1 MPARIT
7 VTGGAGFIGSHLC
20 GALGGREV
28 TVYDIAG
35 PGGDILDEKSLS
47 AAVSG
52 RDAVVHLAAVSDV
65 PAAEADPEGARR
77 TNVDGTASVVR
88 ACEAAGVGALV
99 FASSAAVYGETAES
113 ASEGDALRP
122 VSAYGRTKAE
132 GERLVLGS
140 AVPKKVV
147 LRIFNAY
154 GPGGRGVVS
163 KFAAAAASGGRPL
176 LRGDGSQTRD
186 FVHVRD
192 VAACMAYMAGPG
204 PGGTYNLAT
213 GVSTSVGELLGYF
226 AGSGIG
232 EPERAP
238 AGAGD
243 VRASGASA
251 ARLAEAGFV
260 AGIGLREGVRQMLGP
275 VPDQVGHGEQQY
287 GRDQQYGAKQEQHD
301 GGH

>member
-7 VTGGAGFIGSHLC
+7 VTGGAGFIGSYLP
-20 GALGGREV
+20 GALGGCEL
-28 TVYDIAG
+28 TVYDVAG
-35 PGGDILDEKSLS
+35 PGGDILDKGGIRE
-47 AAVSG
+47 AVAG
-52 RDAVVHLAAVSDV
+52 RDAVIHLAAVSDV
-65 PAAEADPEGARR
+65 SAAEADPEGARR
-77 TNVDGTASVVR
+77 TNVEGTANVVR
-88 ACEAAGVGALV
+88 ACESGGVGTLV
-99 FASSAAVYGETAES
+99 FASSAAVYGETAGS

-140 AVPKKVV
+140 AVPKKAV

-163 KFAAAAASGGRPL
+163 KFAAAAASKSRPL

-243 VRASGASA
+243 VRASVASV
-251 ARLAEAGFV
+251 ARLAEAGFA
-260 AGIGLREGVRQMLGP
+260 AGIGLREGVRRMLGP

-287 GRDQQYGAKQEQHD
+287 GRDQQYGAQQKQHD

>member
-20 GALGGREV
+20 AALGDCKV

-35 PGGDILDEKSLS
+35 PGGDILDEKSLPE
-47 AAVSG
+47 AVSG

-77 TNVDGTASVVR
+77 TNVDGTANVVR
-88 ACEAAGVGALV
+88 ACESAGVGTLV
-99 FASSAAVYGETAES
+99 FASSAAVYGEAAS
-113 ASEGDALRP
+113 ASEDDALRP

-132 GERLVLGS
+132 GERLVLRS

-163 KFAAAAASGGRPL
+163 RFAQAAASKSRPL
-176 LRGDGSQTRD
+176 LRGDGAQTRD

-192 VAACMAYMAGPG
+192 VAACMAYMAGSG

-213 GVSTSVGELLGYF
+213 GVCTSVAQLLGYF

-238 AGAGD
+238 AGPGD

-251 ARLAEAGFV
+251 ARLAEAGFA
-260 AGIGLREGVRQMLGP
+260 AGIGLREGVRGMLGP

-287 GRDQQYGAKQEQHD
+287 GRDQQYGAQQEQHD